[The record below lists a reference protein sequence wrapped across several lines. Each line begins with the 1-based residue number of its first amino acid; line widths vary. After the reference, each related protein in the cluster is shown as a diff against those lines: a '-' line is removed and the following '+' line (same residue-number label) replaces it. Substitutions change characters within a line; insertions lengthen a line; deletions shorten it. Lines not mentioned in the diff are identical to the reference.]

1 MPEDFWFWYDWI
13 LATAALKG
21 DITLSPAILER
32 WENEKFGFVWVV
44 SPERL
49 DMPEVDFWL

>member
-1 MPEDFWFWYDWI
+1 MPDDFWYDWV
-13 LATAALKG
+13 LATAALRG
-21 DITLSPAILER
+21 DCTLTSATLER

-49 DMPEVDFWL
+49 DIPEVDIWI